1 MLQALLELAPLE
13 STNFYKSGGMESH
26 SRATVVLRPA
36 AGCPVSVEL
45 DVVNDPGKPRG
56 KKQCNLWEFV
66 WGASVCLGELVLSPR
81 FSTDEAATAASSS
94 LPPLPPLR
102 GLRVLEIGAGT
113 GLSSIAAARAGAR
126 EVVATDLV
134 LDALALIERN
144 AVLNGVGSIVRT
156 EKLDWYNSGAFV
168 AANAGAFD
176 LIVASDVL
184 FMGSAAKPLARLLGA
199 LMRPGALAVVVDPG
213 RHNVDEFIVALGDL
227 DSARERSGELRPEL
241 LQLHGVAYDV
251 CVLKQLN
258 VVTVECFA
266 APSADP
272 MADGSAAAVTPTRA
286 QWDPVRALASARARV
301 IEGGALTDEHKR
313 LVSAVTTLSRDVDAE
328 DRRRVER
335 AARTKATSASAAK
348 EKQ

>member
-1 MLQALLELAPLE
+1 M
-13 STNFYKSGGMESH
+13 TH
-26 SRATVVLRPA
+26 SRSTVVLRPA
-36 AGCPVSVEL
+36 ATLAPVSVEL

-66 WGASVCLGELVLSPR
+66 WGASVCLGELVLSPTV
-81 FSTDEAATAASSS
+81 STDEAAAASSS
-94 LPPLPPLR
+94 SLAAPPPLR

-134 LDALALIERN
+134 PDALALIERN
-144 AVLNGVGSIVRT
+144 AALNDVGSIVRT

-213 RHNVDEFIVALGDL
+213 RHNVDDFIEALDDL
-227 DSARERSGELRPEL
+227 DGASERSGELRAEL
-241 LQLHGVAYDV
+241 VQLHGVAYDV

-266 APSADP
+266 AAHGGEFSFIT
-272 MADGSAAAVTPTRA
+272 VTFYANLAQSLTRS
-286 QWDPVRALASARARV
+286 P
-301 IEGGALTDEHKR
+301 
-313 LVSAVTTLSRDVDAE
+313 
-328 DRRRVER
+328 
-335 AARTKATSASAAK
+335 
-348 EKQ
+348 